1 MTKSHR
7 LRFLLVFILGISLI
21 PGSIQQSMRGNRDG
35 RNKKRRPSA
44 KEEKERN
51 LRSLTI
57 NYPLNIFETGRTED
71 WRSPAK
77 FSTELELASKTDA
90 WKEFSHAQDQEDIW
104 LYENWFYGMEGGVI
118 MESGALD
125 GLLFS
130 NSFLFEQFANWTA
143 IHVGKS
149 LDKILIDCVCML
161 SHSYLYFYL
170 KLFEHLQRQ
179 IQKIILT

>member
-1 MTKSHR
+1 MKSTMPKSHR
-7 LRFLLVFILGISLI
+7 LRFLLVLILGISLI
-21 PGSIQQSMRGNRDG
+21 PGSTQQSMRGNRDG

-44 KEEKERN
+44 KEEKDRN
-51 LRSLTI
+51 VRSLTI
-57 NYPLNIFETGRTED
+57 NYPLNIFETGRTKD
-71 WRSPAK
+71 WRAPAK

-149 LDKILIDCVCML
+149 VQMIVIYCSRVPSINC
-161 SHSYLYFYL
+161 
-170 KLFEHLQRQ
+170 
-179 IQKIILT
+179 

>member
-1 MTKSHR
+1 MTMKSTMLKSHR
-7 LRFLLVFILGISLI
+7 LPFLLVFILGISLI
-21 PGSIQQSMRGNRDG
+21 PCSIQQNMRGNRDG

-44 KEEKERN
+44 KEEKDRN
-51 LRSLTI
+51 VRSLTI
-57 NYPLNIFETGRTED
+57 NYPLNIFETGRTKD
-71 WRSPAK
+71 WRAPAK

-149 LDKILIDCVCML
+149 LNIIVIYWQRMP
-161 SHSYLYFYL
+161 SHSFFNTYH
-170 KLFEHLQRQ
+170 KLLEHL
-179 IQKIILT
+179 